1 MKWSSRFKKKINKNF
16 ISYTNSIKFDRKFFH
31 IDLLCCYAHAEILKN
46 SEVIKKKEL
55 KKLKK
60 CILDIKKKKIK
71 LKLRKNLEDIH
82 LNIENLIIKK
92 EKKIGNKIRT
102 ARSRNDLVT
111 TELRFFI
118 KKKTEKIF
126 KTLKKLIYKIL
137 CICKKKIDVIM
148 PSFTHMQIAQ
158 PTLLSHH
165 LLAYKE
171 MFLRDL
177 KRLKYSYKSA
187 DYLILGSCAVVGT
200 SIRVDREELKKKL
213 GFKKVNRN
221 SLDGVSDRDYVID
234 FCHSCSMIMMHISRM
249 SEEFIIWS
257 SKIFDFIE
265 LPDEYSSGSSM
276 MPQKKNPDIFEVSRS
291 RTSLVVSN
299 LISIYSIMKCL
310 PLSYNKDYQEDKRI
324 SFSTYKITLETL
336 KIFNKIIKK
345 IKFNKKKMFN
355 SSKKDFSLAT
365 DIAEKMTKEG
375 VPYKKAHKTVSSI
388 VSKYGK
394 YKEFKK
400 IPSFFFLKNGLKK
413 KTINW
418 IKKLTI
424 KKSIKS
430 KKNIGNTSIKLVK
443 YEIKMS
449 KKKIRKVKIH

>member
-1 MKWSSRFKKKINKNF
+1 MKWSSRFKKKMNKNF
-16 ISYTNSIKFDRKFFH
+16 INYTNSIKFDQKFFY
-31 IDLLCCYAHAEILKN
+31 IDLLCCYAHAKILKD
-46 SEVIKKKEL
+46 SKIIKKKEI

-60 CILDIKKKKIK
+60 CILYIKKRKSRLILKKS
-71 LKLRKNLEDIH
+71 LEDIH

-92 EKKIGNKIRT
+92 EKDIGNKIRT

-111 TELRFFI
+111 TELRIFI
-118 KKKTEKIF
+118 KKKTKKIF
-126 KTLKKLIYKIL
+126 KILKKLISKIL
-137 CICKKKIDVIM
+137 YVCKKEINIIL

-171 MFLRDL
+171 MFFRDL
-177 KRLKYSYKSA
+177 KRLKHSYKSA

-200 SIRVDREELKKKL
+200 SISVNREKLKKKL
-213 GFKKVNRN
+213 GFKKINRN

-276 MPQKKNPDIFEVSRS
+276 MPQKKNPDIFEISRS
-291 RTSLVVSN
+291 RSSLVVSN

-336 KIFNKIIKK
+336 KIFNKIIKR
-345 IKFNKKKMFN
+345 IKFNKTNMFN

-375 VPYKKAHKTVSSI
+375 IPYKRAHKLVSSI
-388 VSKYGK
+388 VLKYGK
-394 YKEFKK
+394 YKEFRK
-400 IPSFFFLKNGLKK
+400 IPSSYLLKTGLKK
-413 KTINW
+413 STISW

-424 KKSIKS
+424 RKSIEMKI
-430 KKNIGNTSIKLVK
+430 NTGNTSSKLVK
-443 YEIKMS
+443 KEINRT
-449 KKKIRKVKIH
+449 KKKIEKAKI